1 MEAPEVTAIRAN
13 CDNKEYVLKAVS
25 EQGKLLEWA
34 SDSLRDDEEV
44 VKTALENDGEAMEFA
59 SDRLKDNKE
68 LMLLAIKGAPWTFC
82 KYRVKR

>member
-68 LMLLAIKGAPWTFC
+68 LIAMLVAA
-82 KYRVKR
+82 VKTLKSKLKK

>member
-34 SDSLRDDEEV
+34 SDSLIRNIN
-44 VKTALENDGEAMEFA
+44 KWNTK
-59 SDRLKDNKE
+59 LKNS
-68 LMLLAIKGAPWTFC
+68 INTRWRSNGIC
-82 KYRVKR
+82 K

>member
-59 SDRLKDNKE
+59 SDRLNGFPVVFRHC
-68 LMLLAIKGAPWTFC
+68 MNRNVYCSSYTSS
-82 KYRVKR
+82 